1 MPPTPSRLFALI
13 LASCLASSCAS
24 ESVLDGACTS
34 SPTRQYSGDWHR
46 LSDTQLRVEIGRAC
60 GHVFVGF
67 KEAGAVR
74 GVDPQGANLTSSE
87 TVSQMTRYLVD
98 RGVTL
103 EWQSANL
110 PHVSG
115 RMAPRLDLVREL
127 RRHRNID
134 YLEPIFPGSFDVR

>member
-1 MPPTPSRLFALI
+1 MPPTTIRLFALG

-24 ESVLDGACTS
+24 ESVLDGGCTS
-34 SPTRQYSGDWHR
+34 SPTRQYSGDWHQ

-60 GHVFVGF
+60 GKVFVGF
-67 KEAGAVR
+67 KESGAVR

-103 EWQSANL
+103 EWQ
-110 PHVSG
+110 
-115 RMAPRLDLVREL
+115 
-127 RRHRNID
+127 
-134 YLEPIFPGSFDVR
+134 